1 MDNKPAMS
9 NEEAHDL
16 ILKII
21 ERLPKKNIGVPISE
35 IKRVAFERHGY
46 TSEEVMAELSVL
58 FHITREI
65 RQDSEGRIHTV
76 KRDLG

>member
-1 MDNKPAMS
+1 MS

-46 TSEEVMAELSVL
+46 TSEEVMAEISAL
-58 FHITREI
+58 FYITHEI
-65 RQDSEGRIHTV
+65 RQDYEGRIHTV
-76 KRDLG
+76 KRSVE